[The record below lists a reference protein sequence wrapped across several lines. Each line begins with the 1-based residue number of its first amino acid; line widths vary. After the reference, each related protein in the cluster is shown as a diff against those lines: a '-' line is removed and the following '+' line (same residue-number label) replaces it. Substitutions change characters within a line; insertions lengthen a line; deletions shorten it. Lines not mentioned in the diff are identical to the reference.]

1 MKTISVEGESFTTE
15 GCRSEGPVRT
25 SVRASIGVSA
35 RVNSTNAPAGD
46 DKYAGA
52 LGALSSQVAF
62 LQKRVSCPTC
72 EAVPANIRAGAGGRS
87 LPAATV
93 RGGCDCSAVFRGV
106 GDGTSNRAAG
116 FSLPEHP
123 ERAMSRKNVTE
134 RADLTGA
141 TITRTIGAVAEPF
154 APHVADQRAALL
166 GVLSSIG
173 AEGWR
178 AITVCD
184 PWTVHDVV
192 AHLVE
197 GELRFGR
204 LYRGEIDTLDAD
216 NEADVGRWAKVDAET
231 VRYSLWHHGL
241 ATQRVI
247 DSRSDESWNR
257 EVSHMGWPIDLRRA
271 LRMHFF
277 ELAVHAHDV
286 TSALGVQPILDE
298 RAAPLA
304 DYCISL
310 APLALALLPPAGA
323 VELDVGDVGIRTLEG
338 AGRDW
343 QLAGERSAAPT
354 SIWHTDPETLILVV
368 TGRLDVGEAI
378 GRTKTEGDDAALRA
392 ILEAW
397 QLAG

>member
-1 MKTISVEGESFTTE
+1 M
-15 GCRSEGPVRT
+15 
-25 SVRASIGVSA
+25 A
-35 RVNSTNAPAGD
+35 
-46 DKYAGA
+46 
-52 LGALSSQVAF
+52 
-62 LQKRVSCPTC
+62 
-72 EAVPANIRAGAGGRS
+72 
-87 LPAATV
+87 
-93 RGGCDCSAVFRGV
+93 
-106 GDGTSNRAAG
+106 
-116 FSLPEHP
+116 
-123 ERAMSRKNVTE
+123 
-134 RADLTGA
+134 A

-166 GVLSSIG
+166 GVLSNIG
-173 AEGWR
+173 AEDWQ

-216 NEADVGRWAKVDAET
+216 NEADVNRWAKVDAET
-231 VRYSLWHHGL
+231 VRYSLWHHGS

-247 DSRSDESWNR
+247 DSRSDDSWNR
-257 EVSHMGWPIDLRRA
+257 EISHLGWPIDLRRA

-277 ELAVHAHDV
+277 ELAVHGHDV
-286 TSALGVQPILDE
+286 TAALGVPAIWGE

-310 APLALALLPPAGA
+310 APLALALLPPTGTL
-323 VELDVGDVGIRTLEG
+323 ELDVADVGIRTLDG
-338 AGRDW
+338 SGRDW
-343 QLAGERSAAPT
+343 QLAQRSAAPT
-354 SIWHTDPETLILVV
+354 SIWHTDPETMILVV

-378 GRTKTEGDDAALRA
+378 ARTKTEGDDAVLRE